1 MPDLQDVHD
10 RLSKI
15 ESLLLQRIPGGGV
28 TDPAPG
34 GFDIFGPARDWRV
47 IFGAGGWRPPLNFDP
62 VPIDL
67 ARLSRAQLEVARES
81 LKTERVRLDSLEQL
95 LDRQIKELG

>member
-15 ESLLLQRIPGGGV
+15 ESLLIQRIPGGGV

-34 GFDIFGPARDWRV
+34 GIDIFGGRDWRV
-47 IFGAGGWRPPLNFDP
+47 ILGAGGWRPPLNFDP

-67 ARLSRAQLEVARES
+67 TRLTRAQLEVAKES
-81 LKTERVRLDSLEQL
+81 LKSERLRLDSMEQM